1 MRPAVVFAVAHLAG
15 TLVGLPSGVM
25 LPWWCSCAPAWVLAG
40 LVLWLRPFG
49 PSGQEWR
56 EAFRDSSPSRAGWRV
71 RLLGERHD
79 QIVRATALGLFWGCL
94 AGTLAASWSDLV
106 SLALWPYDDRGFGP
120 VVAVVMSL
128 GWLAGAATDDEA
140 AAPTSPMLTGLGL
153 YLVVAGLCS
162 LPVLWEVL

>member
-15 TLVGLPSGVM
+15 TLVGLPSGAM
-25 LPWWCSCAPAWVLAG
+25 LPWWCSGAPAWLLAG
-40 LVLWLRPFG
+40 LVLRLRPLA
-49 PSGQEWR
+49 PRWCEW
-56 EAFRDSSPSRAGWRV
+56 EACATDRSPRSTWHLRAVW
-71 RLLGERHD
+71 ERHD
-79 QIVRATALGLFWGCL
+79 QRVRAVALGLFWGCL

-106 SLALWPYDDRGFGP
+106 SPVLWPYDDRGFGP

-128 GWLAGAATDDEA
+128 GWLVGSATEDEA

>member
-1 MRPAVVFAVAHLAG
+1 MRPSLVFAVAHLAG
-15 TLVGLPSGVM
+15 TLVGLPSGAL
-25 LPWWCSCAPAWVLAG
+25 LPWWISGAPAWVLAG
-40 LVLWLRPFG
+40 LVLWLRPLG
-49 PSGQEWR
+49 PGWCEW
-56 EAFRDSSPSRAGWRV
+56 ESCSTGGGPPPPMWRL
-71 RLLGERHD
+71 RLVLERHE
-79 QIVRATALGLFWGCL
+79 QRVHHLAHGLFWGCL

-106 SLALWPYDDRGFGP
+106 SLVLWPYDDRGFGP

-128 GWLAGAATDDEA
+128 GWLVGSATDDEA